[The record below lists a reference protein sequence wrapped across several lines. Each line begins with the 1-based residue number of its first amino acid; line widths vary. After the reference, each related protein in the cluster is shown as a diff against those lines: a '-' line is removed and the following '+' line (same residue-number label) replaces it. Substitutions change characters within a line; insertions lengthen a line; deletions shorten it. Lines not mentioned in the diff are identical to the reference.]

1 MAAGDRER
9 APDHWERLAGTS
21 VRALGPVDDHDQ
33 PVAYLPQGDEV
44 LVEHLLVAGR
54 RSRRWRETYATSTGG
69 ASGAWSRTATLTPPR
84 PGADDARPAPPDPR
98 RDGQRCLVISRR
110 IVAIVDRVNRLTTS
124 KWQASFASCSRTTR
138 RR

>member
-1 MAAGDRER
+1 MAARDRER
-9 APDHWERLAGTS
+9 VPDHREPLAGTR
-21 VRALGPVDDHDQ
+21 VRALGPVDDHDE
-33 PVAYLPQGDEV
+33 PVAHLAWGDEV

-54 RSRRWRETYATSTGG
+54 RSRQWRFTYATSTGG

-84 PGADDARPAPPDPR
+84 PGADDARAAPPDLR

-124 KWQASFASCSRTTR
+124 KWQACCAR
-138 RR
+138 